1 MFEKKVW
8 KIPIIWL
15 LTGTVLFLLL
25 VGLVVEGILSFEAIS
40 ATQAS
45 IRELKARVDE
55 VSAEAEQL
63 GADLERASA
72 EKAQFQEDLAEKF
85 SSQLEDLE
93 EKFSSQLEDLEEK
106 TSGQLEGLEK
116 ETSNQLQELRERLS
130 LQETRVDRFQFQV
143 LLLKA
148 SGKALKARMH
158 LAEKKVGLA
167 TRDLRECDSTLEA
180 AKAFADEET
189 RVSLEELRASIREL
203 KESIEAETFPLTTL
217 EILID
222 RIDALI
228 GPGG

>member
-72 EKAQFQEDLAEKF
+72 EKAQFQEDLA
-85 SSQLEDLE
+85 

-189 RVSLEELRASIREL
+189 RVSLEELRASISEL

>member
-72 EKAQFQEDLAEKF
+72 EKAQFQEDLA
-85 SSQLEDLE
+85 